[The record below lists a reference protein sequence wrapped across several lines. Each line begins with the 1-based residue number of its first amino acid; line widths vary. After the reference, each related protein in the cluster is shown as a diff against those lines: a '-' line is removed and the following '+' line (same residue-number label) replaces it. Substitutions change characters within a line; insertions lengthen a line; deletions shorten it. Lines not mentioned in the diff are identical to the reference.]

1 MKSTILAEAD
11 LNHIKE
17 AVSAAEKQT
26 SGEIVP
32 YIVRQSAQ
40 HEVAV
45 WRGAALL
52 ALLAYAM
59 ILAVRWFSGWGGTL
73 ITEGITPVLVV
84 ILTGAIGAVV
94 TQWIPGLKRKLAG
107 NRRLALATHHRA
119 MEAFVEKEVF
129 LTRERTG
136 ILLFI
141 SLFEHRIEVVG
152 DSGINAKVSPEEWT
166 HIVAI
171 IRTHMKD
178 GRLKDGLVEGIQE
191 CGHLLEKAGVEIRP
205 DDTNELADDVSFGL

>member
-1 MKSTILAEAD
+1 MKSILTESD
-11 LNHIKE
+11 LNQIKE
-17 AVSAAEKQT
+17 AVSSAEKQT

-32 YIVRQSAQ
+32 YIVPQSGE

-45 WRGAALL
+45 WRGAGLL
-52 ALLAYAM
+52 ALLAYAV
-59 ILAVRWFSGWGGTL
+59 ILGVRWFSGWGGAA
-73 ITEGITPVLVV
+73 ITEGMMPVLIV
-84 ILTGAIGAVV
+84 ILTGASGAAIA
-94 TQWIPGLKRKLAG
+94 QWIPAVK
-107 NRRLALATHHRA
+107 RRLAGRGRLAIATHHRA

-152 DSGINAKVSPEEWT
+152 DSGINAKVSPEDWT
-166 HIVAI
+166 HIVAKI
-171 IRTHMKD
+171 QNHMKE
-178 GRLKDGLVEGIQE
+178 GNLTQGLVEGIQE
-191 CGHLLEKAGVEIRP
+191 CGHLLEKAGVEIRH